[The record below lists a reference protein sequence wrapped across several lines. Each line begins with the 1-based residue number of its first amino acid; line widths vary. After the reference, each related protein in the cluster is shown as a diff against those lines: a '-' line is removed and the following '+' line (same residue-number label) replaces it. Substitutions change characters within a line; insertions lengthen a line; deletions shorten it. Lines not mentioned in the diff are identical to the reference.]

1 MTTLDR
7 RHFLRAAAAGAAL
20 AAFPESIRRALALPA
35 NNTTGTIKDVQ
46 HVVILT
52 QENRS
57 FDHYFGTLPGVRGFG
72 DRFTIPQP
80 AGASVWQQGDG
91 QRSVMPYYLD
101 SSQGNALS
109 AGGPHSWSD
118 AHQAWDGGRMTNW
131 PQYKG
136 DVSMGYL
143 KQKDLDYQFALAEAF
158 TVCDAYHC
166 SLHGGTNSNRIH
178 LWSGANHGSSAASN
192 CGRVAVVNNGGWDG
206 VSTTP
211 LADSLSWTTYPE
223 RLQAA
228 GVSWKVYQNLPNN
241 YTDNPLAGFLNYR
254 NAYQQVNGSLDNYS
268 SGLPAPKA
276 YTPTIDAAVPLYK
289 GIGNTMPDDGG
300 TFLSAL
306 KADIASGQLP
316 QVSWVVGP
324 PHLCEHP
331 GASTPG
337 QGAWYMQ
344 QLLEALTA
352 NAEVWSKTVLLVNYD
367 ENDCFFDHMP
377 PPNPPSPDG
386 SGGTLG
392 SSTVDT
398 SLDYFNLPA
407 APGGSNDPS
416 DGLPYGA
423 GPRVP
428 MLVISP
434 WSRGGWVNSQVF
446 DHTSVLRFLEQR
458 FGVAEAN
465 ITPWRRAVFGDL
477 TSAFNFAT
485 PNDVAPSGLPLQ
497 NLAVV
502 DLLWAEQNAAQP
514 VPVPAASSQ
523 TPPVQ
528 PAGTR
533 PSRALPYELHVS
545 ASADVAGSSIWLIH
559 SNSGAAGAVF
569 HVYDQL
575 HLDRQPRR
583 YTVEAGRQLAD
594 SWDAGADGGTYHLW
608 VLGPNGFHREFQG
621 GVGNSSSAAEI
632 RVCYDVANNAVYLT
646 LMNTG
651 SSALTFTVTSKAYR
665 TDGPWDYPVP
675 AHSQVEPYWNL
686 GGSGGWYDF
695 SVSAPGGFMRRF
707 AGRLETGRDSIS
719 DPAMGAGGAG

>member
-35 NNTTGTIKDVQ
+35 NNATGTINDVQ
-46 HVVILT
+46 HVVILM

-80 AGASVWQQGDG
+80 GGASVWQQSDG
-91 QRSVMPYYLD
+91 KRTVLPYYLD
-101 SSQGNALS
+101 STQGNALS

-118 AHQAWDGGRMTNW
+118 AHQAWDGGRMGAW

-143 KQKDLDYQFALAEAF
+143 KQQDLAFHFALAEAF
-158 TVCDAYHC
+158 TLCDAYHC

-178 LWSGANHGSSAASN
+178 LWTGANHGTSAAS
-192 CGRVAVVNNGGWDG
+192 GRVAVVNNGGWDDL
-206 VSTTP
+206 SSTP
-211 LADSLSWTTYPE
+211 LSDSLSWGTYPE

-241 YTDNPLAGFLNYR
+241 YTDNPLSGFLNYR
-254 NAYQQVNGSLDNYS
+254 QAYQKVNGNLASYS
-268 SGLPAPKA
+268 SGTPTPKA
-276 YTPTIDAAVPLYK
+276 WTSAIDAAVPLYK

-300 TFLSAL
+300 TFLSAF

-324 PHLCEHP
+324 SHMSEHP

-337 QGAWYMQ
+337 QGAWYIQ
-344 QLLEALTA
+344 QLLDALTA
-352 NAEVWSKTVLLVNYD
+352 DPEVWSKTVLFVNYD

-386 SGGTLG
+386 SGGYAG
-392 SSTVDT
+392 RSTADT
-398 SLDYFNLPA
+398 SLDYFNVPA
-407 APGGSNDPS
+407 APGGSKDPS
-416 DGLPYGA
+416 DGLPYGP

-434 WSRGGWVNSQVF
+434 WSRGGWVNSQLF
-446 DHTSVLRFLEQR
+446 DHTSVLRFVERR
-458 FGVAEAN
+458 FGVAETN

-477 TSAFNFAT
+477 SSAFNFAT
-485 PNDVAPSGLPLQ
+485 PNDTAPPSLPVQ
-497 NLAVV
+497 SLAAA
-502 DLLWAEQNAAQP
+502 DLLWAEQNGAPA
-514 VPVPAASSQ
+514 VPVPASGSQ
-523 TPPVQ
+523 KPPVQ
-528 PAGTR
+528 PAGIR

-545 ASADVAGSSIWLIH
+545 ASADTGNERIWLIH
-559 SNSGAAGAVF
+559 ANTGSAGAVF
-569 HVYDQL
+569 HVYDLL
-575 HLDRQPRR
+575 HLDRLPRR

-594 SWDAGADGGTYHLW
+594 SWDVRADAGAYHLW
-608 VLGPNGFHREFQG
+608 VLGPNGFHRQFQG
-621 GVGNSSSAAEI
+621 SVAGTAAAAEI
-632 RVCYDVANNAVYLT
+632 RVCYDSANNAVYLT
-646 LMNTG
+646 LINTG
-651 SSALTFTVTSKAYR
+651 SAELAFRVSANAYR
-665 TDGPWDYPVP
+665 ADGPWDYPVP
-675 AHSQVEPYWNL
+675 ARSQVEPYWDL
-686 GGSGGWYDF
+686 AAFGGWYDF
-695 SVSAPGGFMRRF
+695 SVSAPGGFARRF

-719 DPAMGAGGAG
+719 DPAMG